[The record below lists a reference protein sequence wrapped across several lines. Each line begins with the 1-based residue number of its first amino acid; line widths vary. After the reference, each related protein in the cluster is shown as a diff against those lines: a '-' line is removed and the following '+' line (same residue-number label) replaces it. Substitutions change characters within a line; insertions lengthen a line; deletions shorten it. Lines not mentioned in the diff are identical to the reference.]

1 MGYEYHPEWDREMQP
16 SVIGV
21 PIGCQPQ
28 PDGNVVQTPEKR
40 GPSIWCIGGIFVT
53 GLLALFGG
61 TMWLNS
67 RQQVR
72 ERGEKVLEFAKW
84 SGDITKEICRC

>member
-1 MGYEYHPEWDREMQP
+1 MDYEYYPEWDREMQP

-40 GPSIWCIGGIFVT
+40 GHRLYG
-53 GLLALFGG
+53 
-61 TMWLNS
+61 
-67 RQQVR
+67 
-72 ERGEKVLEFAKW
+72 VLEGF
-84 SGDITKEICRC
+84 SLQVYYLVGLCG